1 MCIISAH
8 MNKSISKQKCIFCDN
23 TASRELVDELDYF
36 SGKNNKVFL
45 CNKCFNSFSAG
56 SVLGQ
61 LQLNNKILELIMSAE
76 DEAPVLSL
84 KERLANYVPASKNK
98 IFSKKNVNSISFA
111 PKDLYEFLNK
121 RVIGQDYAKKRISI
135 TLYEH
140 LKNITRNSSDKY
152 NILLLGPSGSGKTLI
167 VNTISEKIGI
177 PYVACDATSF
187 SPTGFQGADADSCIH
202 DLFIK
207 SDGDLDVTQHGM
219 VFIDEID
226 KLGVHSNSGTR
237 LESFHQS
244 TQSTLLKLIEGK
256 KVKVP
261 NATHEH
267 TGLPLMIDTSKI
279 LFCFGGAF
287 NGLEEI
293 VAKKLGITSQTIGFR
308 SDHSIDYEQ
317 QIKNYEIYQKASH
330 DILAESLIEFGMSTE
345 LVGRIQTVVPLM
357 PLSKEEML
365 MCLLDLED
373 SPIRKHQMLFA
384 ESNIELN
391 FTEEYYDAVI
401 EKAIKSGTGTRAL
414 NSIVKTSISEAAF
427 EFLGQRNASVKKI
440 RFCKD
445 SVQTPSSYELI

>member
-1 MCIISAH
+1 

-23 TASRELVDELDYF
+23 MASRELVDELDYF
-36 SGKNNKVFL
+36 SGKNSKVFL

-76 DEAPVLSL
+76 DEAPILSL

-98 IFSKKNVNSISFA
+98 LFSKRNKSGFSVA

-121 RVIGQDYAKKRISI
+121 RVVGQDYAKKRISI
-135 TLYEH
+135 TIYEH
-140 LKNITRNSSDKY
+140 LKNITKKTSERY

-187 SPTGFQGADADSCIH
+187 SPTGFQGADSDSCIH

-207 SDGDLDVTQHGM
+207 SDGDVDTTQHGM

-226 KLGVHSNSGTR
+226 KLGVHSSSGTR

-256 KVKVP
+256 KVKIP
-261 NATHEH
+261 NAAHEN
-267 TGLPLMIDTSKI
+267 TGLPLMIDTSSI

-293 VAKKLGITSQTIGFR
+293 VAKKLGITSKTIGFR
-308 SDHSIDYEQ
+308 SDNSVDYQ
-317 QIKNYEIYQKASH
+317 QQVKNYEIYQKASH

-345 LVGRIQTVVPLM
+345 LVGRIQTVVPLL

-365 MCLLDLED
+365 VCLLDLED
-373 SPIRKHQMLFA
+373 SPIRKNQLLFA
-384 ESNIELN
+384 ESNVELN
-391 FTEEYYDAVI
+391 FTEEYYEAVI

-414 NSIVKTSISEAAF
+414 NSIVKTSVSEAAF
-427 EFLGQRNASVKKI
+427 EYLGQRNPSVKKI
-440 RFCKD
+440 LFNKE
-445 SVQTPSSYELI
+445 SVQTPSSYELL

>member
-1 MCIISAH
+1 
-8 MNKSISKQKCIFCDN
+8 MNKSITKQKCIFCEN

-45 CNKCFNSFSAG
+45 CTKCFNSFSAG

-61 LQLNNKILELIMSAE
+61 LQLNNRILELILSAE
-76 DEAPVLSL
+76 DEAPILSL
-84 KERLANYVPASKNK
+84 KERLANYVPASKTKLFAKNHQNLTD
-98 IFSKKNVNSISFA
+98 FS
-111 PKDLYEFLNK
+111 PKDLYQFLNK
-121 RVIGQDYAKKRISI
+121 RVVGQDSAKKRISI
-135 TLYEH
+135 TIYEH
-140 LKNITRNSSDKY
+140 LKNISKQNSDKY
-152 NILLLGPSGSGKTLI
+152 NILFLGPSGSGKTLI

-187 SPTGFQGADADSCIH
+187 SPTGFQGADADTCIQ

-207 SDGDLDVTQHGM
+207 SDGDINIAQHGM

-256 KVKVP
+256 KVKIP
-261 NATHEH
+261 NTSQEG
-267 TGLPLMIDTSKI
+267 TGLPLSIDTSSI

-293 VAKKLGITSQTIGFR
+293 VAKKLGITGKSIGFR
-308 SDHSIDYEQ
+308 NDNSVDYDQ
-317 QIKNYEIYQKASH
+317 QIKNYQIYEKASH
-330 DILAESLIEFGMSTE
+330 DILAESLIEFGLSTE
-345 LVGRIQTVVPLM
+345 LVGRIQTIVPLM

-365 MCLLDLED
+365 VCLLELEG
-373 SPIRKHQMLFA
+373 SPIRKHQLLFA
-384 ESNIELN
+384 ESNVELN
-391 FTEEYYDAVI
+391 FTDEYYEAVV

-414 NSIVKTSISEAAF
+414 NSIVKTSMSEAAF
-427 EFLGQRNASVKKI
+427 EFLGQKNKTVKRIMFNKET
-440 RFCKD
+440 
-445 SVQTPSSYELI
+445 VQTPSAYEMI

>member
-1 MCIISAH
+1 

-23 TASRELVDELDYF
+23 SASRELVDELDYF

-61 LQLNNKILELIMSAE
+61 LQLNNRILELILSAE
-76 DEAPVLSL
+76 DEAPVISL
-84 KERLANYVPASKNK
+84 KERLSNYVPASKTK
-98 IFSKKNVNSISFA
+98 LFSKPNNDLSSFS

-121 RVIGQDYAKKRISI
+121 RVVGQDIAKKRISI
-135 TLYEH
+135 TIYEH
-140 LKNITRNSSDKY
+140 LKNISKKSSDKY
-152 NILLLGPSGSGKTLI
+152 NILFLGPSGSGKTLI
-167 VNTISEKIGI
+167 VNSISEKIGV

-187 SPTGFQGADADSCIH
+187 SPTGFQGADADTCIH
-202 DLFIK
+202 DLFLK
-207 SDGDLDVTQHGM
+207 SDGDINITQHGM

-256 KVKVP
+256 KVKIP
-261 NATHEH
+261 NMTHEH
-267 TGLPLMIDTSKI
+267 TGMPLNIDTSRI

-293 VAKKLGITSQTIGFR
+293 VAKKLGITSKSIGFR
-308 SDHSIDYEQ
+308 SEHSVDYDQ
-317 QIKNYEIYQKASH
+317 QIKNYQIYEKASH

-345 LVGRIQTVVPLM
+345 LVGRIQTIVPLM
-357 PLSKEEML
+357 PLNKQEML
-365 MCLLDLED
+365 VCLLDLEE

-384 ESNIELN
+384 ESNVELN
-391 FTEEYYDAVI
+391 FTDEYYDAVI

-427 EFLGQRNASVKKI
+427 EFLGQKNKTVKKI
-440 RFCKD
+440 RFNKD

>member
-1 MCIISAH
+1 

>member
-1 MCIISAH
+1 

-293 VAKKLGITSQTIGFR
+293 IAKKLGITSQTIGFR

>member
-1 MCIISAH
+1 

-23 TASRELVDELDYF
+23 SASRELVDELDYF

-61 LQLNNKILELIMSAE
+61 LQLNNRILELILSAE

-84 KERLANYVPASKNK
+84 KERLSNYVPASKTK
-98 IFSKKNVNSISFA
+98 LFSKANNDLSSFS

-121 RVIGQDYAKKRISI
+121 RVVGQDIAKKRISI
-135 TLYEH
+135 TIYEH
-140 LKNITRNSSDKY
+140 LKNISKKSSDKY
-152 NILLLGPSGSGKTLI
+152 NILFLGPSGSGKTLI
-167 VNTISEKIGI
+167 VNSISEKIGV

-187 SPTGFQGADADSCIH
+187 SPTGFQGADADTCIH
-202 DLFIK
+202 DLFLK
-207 SDGDLDVTQHGM
+207 SDGDINITQHGM

-226 KLGVHSNSGTR
+226 KLGVHNNSGTR

-256 KVKVP
+256 KVKIP
-261 NATHEH
+261 NMTHEH
-267 TGLPLMIDTSKI
+267 TGMPLNIDTSRI

-293 VAKKLGITSQTIGFR
+293 VAKKLGITSKSIGFR
-308 SDHSIDYEQ
+308 SEHSVDYDQ
-317 QIKNYEIYQKASH
+317 QIKNYQIYEKASH

-345 LVGRIQTVVPLM
+345 LVGRIQTIVPLM
-357 PLSKEEML
+357 PLNKQEML
-365 MCLLDLED
+365 VCLLDLEE

-384 ESNIELN
+384 ESNVELN
-391 FTEEYYDAVI
+391 FTDEYYDAVI

-427 EFLGQRNASVKKI
+427 EFLGQKNKTVKKI
-440 RFCKD
+440 RFNKD

>member
-1 MCIISAH
+1 
-8 MNKSISKQKCIFCDN
+8 MNKSITKQKCIFCDN

-61 LQLNNKILELIMSAE
+61 LQLNNRILELILSAE

-84 KERLANYVPASKNK
+84 KERLSNYVPASKNK
-98 IFSKKNVNSISFA
+98 LFSKANHDLSNFS

-121 RVIGQDYAKKRISI
+121 RVVGQDTAKKRISI
-135 TLYEH
+135 TIYEH
-140 LKNITRNSSDKY
+140 LKNISKKSSDKY
-152 NILLLGPSGSGKTLI
+152 NILFLGPSGSGKTLI
-167 VNTISEKIGI
+167 VNSISEKIGV

-187 SPTGFQGADADSCIH
+187 SPTGFQGADADTCIH
-202 DLFIK
+202 DLFLK
-207 SDGDLDVTQHGM
+207 SDGDINLTQHGM

-226 KLGVHSNSGTR
+226 KLGVHNNSGTR

-256 KVKVP
+256 KVKIP
-261 NATHEH
+261 NMTHEH
-267 TGLPLMIDTSKI
+267 TGMPLNIDTSRI

-293 VAKKLGITSQTIGFR
+293 VAKKLGITSKSIGFR
-308 SDHSIDYEQ
+308 SEHSVDYDQ
-317 QIKNYEIYQKASH
+317 QIKNYQIYEKASH
-330 DILAESLIEFGMSTE
+330 DVLAESLIEFGMSTE
-345 LVGRIQTVVPLM
+345 LVGRIQTIVPLM
-357 PLSKEEML
+357 PLNKQEML
-365 MCLLDLED
+365 VCLLDLEE

-427 EFLGQRNASVKKI
+427 EFLGQKNKTVKKI
-440 RFCKD
+440 RFSKD

>member
-1 MCIISAH
+1 

-98 IFSKKNVNSISFA
+98 IFSKKDVNSISFA

-140 LKNITRNSSDKY
+140 LKNITRNTSDKY

-167 VNTISEKIGI
+167 VNTISDKIGI
-177 PYVACDATSF
+177 PYVSCDATSI

-207 SDGDLDVTQHGM
+207 SDGDIDITQHGM

-256 KVKVP
+256 KVKIP
-261 NATHEH
+261 NAAHEH

-373 SPIRKHQMLFA
+373 SPIRKNQMLFA